1 MRAPRPSG
9 DDTSA
14 HRRNSTRR
22 AAAWGIFA
30 VVLAGLNLRPGIVA
44 VAPLVSDIRTDLGI
58 GAGPV
63 GMLTAIPLA
72 CFALVSPFVPLA
84 SRRWGV
90 ERVIAVSLAVLAGA
104 LAARALP
111 SVPALLLA
119 TLVVGISTA
128 VGNVLVP
135 TAVKQWFPDRLGT
148 ATGLYSVALFTG
160 AALAGALTT
169 PIAQLMPGGWRAS
182 LGSWA
187 LLAALALPVWWVTAA
202 RSAQPVA
209 TGTWPATSVWRQPV
223 AWSVTGYMG
232 LQSFHY
238 FTVAAWLPEMLI
250 SAGHSPAAA
259 GVVLGVCNGVAMLAA
274 LLVPVVAARRTGQGV
289 VGVALAAASAAGLG
303 AVLLLPGAPAVTAI
317 LLGVGQG
324 GAIGLALLLVVLRGG
339 SPTHTAALSGM
350 SQSAGY
356 LLAATGAPLL
366 GVIHDATGT
375 WSWSVAVL
383 LGCLAAQACSAW
395 AAGRPRTLTASP
407 ICSGKALS

>member
-1 MRAPRPSG
+1 AGRRPSPG
-9 DDTSA
+9 PSA
-14 HRRNSTRR
+14 
-22 AAAWGIFA
+22 
-30 VVLAGLNLRPGIVA
+30 RP
-44 VAPLVSDIRTDLGI
+44 P
-58 GAGPV
+58 
-63 GMLTAIPLA
+63 
-72 CFALVSPFVPLA
+72 
-84 SRRWGV
+84 
-90 ERVIAVSLAVLAGA
+90 
-104 LAARALP
+104 ARALP
-111 SVPALLLA
+111 GGWLSAA
-119 TLVVGISTA
+119 
-128 VGNVLVP
+128 
-135 TAVKQWFPDRLGT
+135 
-148 ATGLYSVALFTG
+148 G
-160 AALAGALTT
+160 AAHRVAAGT
-169 PIAQLMPGGWRAS
+169 R
-182 LGSWA
+182 
-187 LLAALALPVWWVTAA
+187 
-202 RSAQPVA
+202 
-209 TGTWPATSVWRQPV
+209 PAPSVWRQPV
-223 AWSVTGYMG
+223 AWSATGYMG

-274 LLVPVVAARRTGQGV
+274 LLVPVVAAQRTGQGV

-383 LGCLAAQACSAW
+383 LGCLA
-395 AAGRPRTLTASP
+395 
-407 ICSGKALS
+407 